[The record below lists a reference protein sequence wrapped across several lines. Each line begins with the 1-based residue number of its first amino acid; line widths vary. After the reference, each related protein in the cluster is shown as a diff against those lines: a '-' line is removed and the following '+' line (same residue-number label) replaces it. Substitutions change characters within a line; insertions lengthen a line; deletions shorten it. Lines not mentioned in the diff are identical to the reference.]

1 VHPDGESIV
10 RRYSPPH
17 EEVFAPER
25 LHVLSLV
32 QEESFECRVRHP
44 HLEIDSIDLGI
55 SERGEIEVELREPE
69 CARHLELY
77 FLAQLAP
84 ERIQRGLARFHCA
97 AEAAPVP
104 RIEYPRLA
112 VAQLHDV
119 AAVLVDQQRG
129 HGVVGAWRLPVGGEE
144 MLRAKAPA
152 FDALPVFLRL
162 R

>member
-1 VHPDGESIV
+1 MHPHGESIV

-44 HLEIDSIDLGI
+44 HLEIDSIHLGV
-55 SERGEIEVELREPE
+55 SERGEVEVELREAE
-69 CARHLELY
+69 CGRHLELEL
-77 FLAQLAP
+77 LAQLAS
-84 ERIQRGLARFHCA
+84 ECIHRGLARFHCA

-119 AAVLVDQQRG
+119 PAVLMDQQRG
-129 HGVVGAWRLPVGGEE
+129 HGIVGARRLPRGGDE
-144 MLRAKAPA
+144 MLGAKAPA
-152 FDALPVFLRL
+152 FDALPVFLQL